1 MMKFN
6 SSQGCKWGGG
16 LGLSV
21 VSAKVKIKFGTRVQS
36 IWQIDIS

>member
-6 SSQGCKWGGG
+6 SSQGFKGGGG
-16 LGLSV
+16 LGLRV

-36 IWQIDIS
+36 I

>member
-6 SSQGCKWGGG
+6 SSQGFKEGGGG
-16 LGLSV
+16 LGLRV

-36 IWQIDIS
+36 I